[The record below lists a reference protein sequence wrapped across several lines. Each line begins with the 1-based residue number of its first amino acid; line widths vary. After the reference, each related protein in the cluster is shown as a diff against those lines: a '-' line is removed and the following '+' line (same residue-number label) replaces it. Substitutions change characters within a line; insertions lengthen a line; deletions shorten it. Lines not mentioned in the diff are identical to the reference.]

1 MEPFTSVTGVAV
13 PFLVDD
19 VNTDQIAPSGRPG
32 AARHDYKAV
41 FFWRRRLRDDGSE
54 DPEFVLNRPQFRDA
68 RIMVGGRNFG
78 CGSSRES
85 AVWALTANNI
95 RCVVARSFA
104 DFFRENCLQNGVL
117 ALALPDE
124 DATRVEAAV
133 LAADGQGATT
143 VDLQQQRILLPDGSA
158 IGFALPAAER
168 ACLLEGLDSIGM
180 TLRHERAIAAW
191 EQRMATEQPWVQA
204 LRDSRLPL

>member
-1 MEPFTSVTGVAV
+1 MCAACCRERTDMEPFTSVTGVAV

-32 AARHDYKAV
+32 AGRHDYKAL

-54 DPEFVLNRPQFRDA
+54 DPDFILNRPQFRDA
-68 RIMVGGRNFG
+68 RILVGGRNFG

-85 AVWALTANNI
+85 AVWALTANGI

-117 ALALPDE
+117 ALALPDA
-124 DATRVEAAV
+124 DAGRVEAAV
-133 LAADGQGATT
+133 EAVDGKADMT
-143 VDLQQQRILLPDGSA
+143 VDLEAQRVVLPNG
-158 IGFALPAAER
+158 
-168 ACLLEGLDSIGM
+168 
-180 TLRHERAIAAW
+180 
-191 EQRMATEQPWVQA
+191 V
-204 LRDSRLPL
+204 